1 MQSNRVLI
9 RTIAITLL
17 RGDWNVESMAART
30 TKLLG
35 KRYRWINS
43 LVKRLGDQFGSARR
57 PRHSDLVA
65 FLQSDRGFCRALE
78 KHEPEILD
86 WLLQADAM
94 QPITPAE
101 SWEIPS
107 ITSEG
112 QLSEYLGIT
121 SGDLR
126 WFADAK
132 SLHAKTPKKYS
143 GHYHYQL
150 INKKNNQHD
159 FCDANDLDAI
169 ASRLRVWAHT
179 VRLIEA
185 PKRRLKS
192 IQREILAGILDHVPT
207 HRSCCGFRQG
217 GSIIDYATPH
227 IGKSIVLK
235 MDLRDFYPTINL
247 NRVHAIFASLGF
259 PETVAKTLAHLST
272 TATPQAMWPNDG
284 GDGQLRY
291 LESLY
296 TSRHL
301 PQGAPTS
308 PALANLAAYR
318 MDCRLAGLAKHV
330 GVDYS
335 RYADDLAFSGGDDF
349 RRIAK
354 RFSISV
360 SVIAMEEG
368 FRVNFRK
375 TRIMPAATRQRL
387 VGLVVN
393 QGVNI
398 QRQDY
403 DRLKATLTNCIRH
416 GPASQNR
423 DRHPHF
429 RHYLEG
435 KIAFVSMVNREKGKK
450 LLELFGA
457 ISW

>member
-1 MQSNRVLI
+1 MQSNRVFI
-9 RTIAITLL
+9 RTLAVTLL
-17 RGDWNVESMAART
+17 RGDWNVETMTERT
-30 TKLLG
+30 TILLG
-35 KRYRWINS
+35 KRYRWISS
-43 LVKRLGDQFGSARR
+43 LAKCLVNQFGSVRR
-57 PRHSDLVA
+57 PRHSELVA
-65 FLQSDRGFCRALE
+65 FLKSDRGLSRALE
-78 KHEPEILD
+78 KYEPEIFD
-86 WLLQADAM
+86 WLLQPDAM

-101 SWEIPS
+101 SWQIPS
-107 ITSEG
+107 VTSDG
-112 QLSEYLGIT
+112 QLSDFLGVAT
-121 SGDLR
+121 GDLI
-126 WFADAK
+126 WIADAK
-132 SLHAKTPKKYS
+132 SLHAKSPTKYS
-143 GHYHYQL
+143 GHYHYHL
-150 INKKNNQHD
+150 VNKKNNHQHL
-159 FCDANDLDAI
+159 CGANDLDAI
-169 ASRLRVWAHT
+169 ASRLRVSAHS

-192 IQREILAGILDHVPT
+192 IQRNILSGILDHVPT
-207 HRSCCGFRQG
+207 HRSCCGFKQG

-227 IGKSIVLK
+227 VGKSVILK
-235 MDLRDFYPTINL
+235 MDLRDFYPTINI
-247 NRVHAIFASLGF
+247 NRIDAIFASLGF
-259 PETVAKTLAHLST
+259 PETVSRLLANLST
-272 TATPQAMWPNDG
+272 TATPQAMWPSDG
-284 GDGQLRY
+284 GDSQLRY

-318 MDCRLAGLAKHV
+318 LDCRLAGLAKHV
-330 GVDYS
+330 GLEYS

-360 SVIAMEEG
+360 SAIVMEEG

-393 QGVNI
+393 EGLNI
-398 QRQDY
+398 QRQEY
-403 DRLKATLTNCIRH
+403 DRLKAILTNCIRH

-423 DRHPHF
+423 DKHPHF
-429 RHYLEG
+429 RNYLKG
-435 KIAFVSMVNREKGKK
+435 KIAFVSMVNIEKGRK